1 MWQGDAACDQCDKTC
16 RTEYSLRKH
25 RREVH
30 NTMGGDREV
39 VGEVFEENND
49 DLRSMTLGG
58 GMSLASSINN
68 ICWVNIKEDGENIDG
83 HTDILEKDYSG
94 RDKLVKTQNNKG
106 MGCCGG
112 AVSLLSWIFGDFRMR
127 HLIWIKLVFL
137 CQSASMTVL
146 YPYINLH
153 MKSLGMTI
161 QETAVVNAVI
171 PVLFIFTPP
180 LAGFLADRIGNFR
193 ILLSLLTAAGRGDDF
208 YQLWLYVPCRWS
220 CVHASASDPHGAGHL
235 PLPRQADLGPHVW
248 TPRIQGSVPEPYA
261 AWLL

>member
-1 MWQGDAACDQCDKTC
+1 
-16 RTEYSLRKH
+16 
-25 RREVH
+25 
-30 NTMGGDREV
+30 MGGDTEV
-39 VGEVFEENND
+39 VREVFEENSDD
-49 DLRSMTLGG
+49 DLRSVTLGG

-68 ICWVNIKEDGENIDG
+68 ICWVNIKED
-83 HTDILEKDYSG
+83 TDKVEDNEDTLEKDLNAYLGS
-94 RDKLVKTQNNKG
+94 DKLVRQQSNKG

-137 CQSASMTVL
+137 FQSASMTVL

-180 LAGFLADRIGNFR
+180 LAGFLADKIGNFR
-193 ILLSLLTAAGRGDDF
+193 ILLSVLTASGR
-208 YQLWLYVPCRWS
+208 
-220 CVHASASDPHGAGHL
+220 
-235 PLPRQADLGPHVW
+235 
-248 TPRIQGSVPEPYA
+248 
-261 AWLL
+261 

>member
-1 MWQGDAACDQCDKTC
+1 M
-16 RTEYSLRKH
+16 RKH
-25 RREVH
+25 RREAH

-68 ICWVNIKEDGENIDG
+68 ICWVNIKEDGENTDG
-83 HTDILEKDYSG
+83 NADILEKDYSG
-94 RDKLVKTQNNKG
+94 SDKLVKQNSKG

-112 AVSLLSWIFGDFRMR
+112 AASLLSWIFGDFRMR

-180 LAGFLADRIGNFR
+180 LAGFLADRMGNFR
-193 ILLSLLTAAGRGDDF
+193 ILLSVLTAAGRGGSF
-208 YQLWLYVPCRWS
+208 SPAVTVCLQVVLCPCF
-220 CVHASASDPHGAGHL
+220 CF
-235 PLPRQADLGPHVW
+235 
-248 TPRIQGSVPEPYA
+248 
-261 AWLL
+261 